1 MNAEPGI
8 PPLRRWSEGAPANLD
23 HVHLDPVHLSGNRIF
38 GFGAMSEH
46 LYPFF
51 MIRSAL
57 LAHVEATGHRTFAV
71 TSVEAGNGKT
81 HVAINLA
88 AVLSRVRPTVLVELD
103 LRRPTL
109 GLRLGLSPEGPGVDD
124 YLTGDAAWRDTAS
137 PVEGFDLAVHPVR
150 RARPEAEQ
158 LLASSRLAHALG
170 HVTAEDDGAIC
181 IIDTPPALIGDDLVH
196 IARAVDGVLLVA
208 EEGRSCKS
216 RILEVRSALGA
227 TPIVGSILNMSL
239 SIPSRRNEYGYA
251 TYAARRLHPC
261 EGLVEGHRPPGRG
274 ELG

>member
-8 PPLRRWSEGAPANLD
+8 PPLRRRTEGTP
-23 HVHLDPVHLSGNRIF
+23 VSLDPVQLSSNRIF

-57 LAHVEATGHRTFAV
+57 LAHVEATGHRAFAI

-81 HVAINLA
+81 HVAANLA

-109 GLRLGLSPEGPGVDD
+109 GYRLGLAPDGPGVDD
-124 YLTGDAAWRDTAS
+124 YLSGEAAWRDTAYGI
-137 PVEGFDLAVHPVR
+137 EGFDLVVHPVR
-150 RARPEAEQ
+150 RARVEAEQ
-158 LLASSRLAHALG
+158 LLASPRLAHALS
-170 HVTAEDDGAIC
+170 HVPAEDEAAIC

-208 EEGRSCKS
+208 EEGRSSKS
-216 RILEVRSALGA
+216 GIREVRGAMGA

-239 SIPSRRNEYGYA
+239 SLPLRRNEYGYA
-251 TYAARRLHPC
+251 TYRERQRAPGEAAAP
-261 EGLVEGHRPPGRG
+261 EYQG
-274 ELG
+274 ELE